1 MRRSVSF
8 VIVLSI
14 VLALIV
20 ATTAQSDVGR
30 IQGIVRD
37 AGGAVV
43 PGVEV
48 RLMLGTHLAQRTIT
62 NAAGR
67 FEFVAVPPGS
77 YTVSAALA
85 GFRTTTLTTTVE
97 ARATRELAIVLIVG
111 AMTETVTVTGS
122 APVVDANNVAGV
134 SGGVVGGTAGG
145 IVGGLEA
152 APPPSAAPMPTFR
165 GSGTG
170 APRAGGVASPPFN
183 TEAYDKIDDNQW
195 TSPATKPLST
205 FSIDVDTASYSN
217 VRRFL
222 HLGQLP
228 PKDAVRL
235 EELLNYFTF
244 DYPQPRDGSPFSVT
258 TALAEAPWNPRH
270 RLALIG
276 LQGQRIDSTRTPPRN
291 LVFLVDV
298 SGSMQT
304 PVKLPLVKSSL
315 AMLARNLTSR
325 DRIALVVYA
334 GAAGLVLPSTRGDD
348 TQTILEALGR
358 LQAGGSTNGAQ
369 GLRLAYQTA
378 RDHFIPGG
386 INRVILATDGDFNV
400 GVTNQGDLIRLI
412 EEARDGGV
420 ALTVLGYGMGNL
432 KDSTMEK
439 LADKG
444 NGNYAYI
451 DTLAEAQK
459 VLVEQ
464 AGGTLVTIAKD
475 VKLQI
480 EFNPKHVAAYRLVGY
495 ENRVLQDRD
504 FNDDRKDAGELG
516 AGHSVTALY
525 EIVPAG
531 VKIDMPGIDPLR
543 YQTTSAEQSE
553 VHADELMAVKLRY
566 KQPDAEVSQ
575 LRTFTVR
582 ARRDMAPEL
591 GFAAAV
597 AEFGMLLRD
606 SEFKGTAS
614 YAQARNLA
622 TRFKGGDPHGHR
634 AEFIRLIGIAESL
647 SPRHESTR

>member
-1 MRRSVSF
+1 MRRSFSF
-8 VIVLSI
+8 VIVLSML
-14 VLALIV
+14 LAV
-20 ATTAQSDVGR
+20 MMAATAQSNAGR
-30 IQGIVRD
+30 IHGIVRD
-37 AGGAVV
+37 AGGAVL

-48 RLMLGTHLAQRTIT
+48 RLTRETQVVQVRVSDARGE
-62 NAAGR
+62 
-67 FEFVAVPPGS
+67 FEFVGVAPGTYTITAV
-77 YTVSAALA
+77 LA
-85 GFRTTTLTTTVE
+85 GFRTETISTEVLAGV
-97 ARATRELAIVLIVG
+97 TRELAVSLSVG
-111 AMTETVTVTGS
+111 SLEETVTVSGS
-122 APVVDANNVAGV
+122 APVVESQPMQMRGAQQGQGGGRMSGVAG
-134 SGGVVGGTAGG
+134 
-145 IVGGLEA
+145 GLA
-152 APPPSAAPMPTFR
+152 APPPPAAMPSPSFR
-165 GSGTG
+165 TG
-170 APRAGGVASPPFN
+170 RAFN

-195 TSPATKPLST
+195 TSPIDKPLST

-222 HLGQLP
+222 HRGQMP
-228 PKDAVRL
+228 PKDAVRV
-235 EELLNYFTF
+235 EELINYFTF
-244 DYPQPRDGSPFSVT
+244 DYPQPRDGTPFSVT

-276 LQGQRIDSTRTPPRN
+276 LQGKRIDAARTPPRN

-298 SGSMQT
+298 SGSMQS
-304 PVKLPLVKSSL
+304 PDKLPLVKSSL
-315 AMLARNLTSR
+315 AMLARNLTAR
-325 DRIALVVYA
+325 DRMALVVYA

-348 TQTILEALGR
+348 AGTILEALGR

-412 EEARDGGV
+412 EESRESGV
-420 ALTVLGYGMGNL
+420 MLSVLGYGMGNL

-439 LADKG
+439 LADRG

-451 DTLAEAQK
+451 DTLAEARK

-480 EFNPKHVAAYRLVGY
+480 EFNPKQVAAYRLIGY
-495 ENRVLQDRD
+495 ENRILQDRD

-531 VKIDMPGIDPLR
+531 VKIDLPGVDPLR
-543 YQTTSAEQSE
+543 YQTTSTDRGDGL
-553 VHADELMAVKLRY
+553 ADELMAVKLRY

-606 SEFKGTAS
+606 SEFKGAAS
-614 YAQARNLA
+614 FAQARNLA
-622 TRFKGGDPHGHR
+622 TRFKGPDPHGHR

-647 SPRHESTR
+647 HPYQDSTR